1 MNPDDSADQ
10 ATCRKPRLVPT
21 LVLIA
26 AIAAGL
32 GSVAAFIQLKVQ
44 YDILRLA
51 DHTSQILLPDIQ
63 IQVRAAL
70 NLERLK
76 VFGEVIRSSPE
87 PRERRE
93 SLLAIRVMA
102 MNTAY
107 DKNAAMTDQ
116 VNQIYQLAERM
127 TTYRNQ
133 QDTTRRRIEIEQA
146 RLDSGPQLHE
156 SSESTTYPPLVSV
169 DEKTAELRS
178 LMPELRLVLQNGL
191 TNPRSAT
198 TRIALSTLEQRF
210 KDYQARF
217 GPSSDPLAERIQRLL
232 QFQRQIFD
240 AEDALTAAWTQARA
254 ILGNLTDDLSVD
266 AAIAASEGSFEIA
279 RYAKYAMF
287 AVAITFCGLILLF
300 TAGIY
305 FFRWAIINPIIRVT
319 ADLQRVKI
327 TRSPVRPRREQL
339 RELDDIAT
347 AVEAFGGA
355 LAQISE
361 RTLEL
366 EREVAERKKAQAQL
380 LELATTDS
388 LTGLRNRRYFFE
400 FAKHEFER
408 ARRYHMP
415 LALLLLDADHFK
427 IINDR
432 YGHPVGD
439 LALQVLAATGQ
450 QLLREV
456 DLFAR
461 IGGEEFA
468 ILLPQTEAKAAWM
481 VAERLRLMITQQAIA
496 TDLGPLHLTVSLGLA
511 SLGPAIADLNAL
523 LRQADTALYQAK
535 QNGRNRVEPLPADS

>member
-1 MNPDDSADQ
+1 MNPYDSADQ
-10 ATCRKPRLVPT
+10 TGRRKPRLVPT

-44 YDILRLA
+44 YDILQLA
-51 DHTSQILLPDIQ
+51 NHTSQILLPDIQ
-63 IQVRAAL
+63 IQVRTAL

-107 DKNAAMTDQ
+107 EKNAAVTDQ

-127 TTYRNQ
+127 ATYRNQ

-146 RLDSGPQLHE
+146 RLDSRPQP
-156 SSESTTYPPLVSV
+156 SESNASTATSSQADV
-169 DEKTAELRS
+169 DEQTVELQS
-178 LMPELRLVLQNGL
+178 LVPELRLVLQNGL
-191 TNPRSAT
+191 SNPRSAT
-198 TRIALSTLEQRF
+198 TRMALTTLEQRF
-210 KDYQARF
+210 KRYQSRF
-217 GPSSDPLAERIQRLL
+217 DPSSDPLAERIQHLL
-232 QFQRQIFD
+232 RFQRQIFD

-266 AAIAASEGSFEIA
+266 AAIAASEGSVEIA
-279 RYAKYAMF
+279 HYAKYAML

-300 TAGIY
+300 TAAIY
-305 FFRWAIINPIIRVT
+305 LFRWAIINPIIRVT
-319 ADLQRVKI
+319 ADLERVKT
-327 TRSPVRPRREQL
+327 TRSPVHPRREQL

-366 EREVAERKKAQAQL
+366 EREVAERKKVQAQL

-400 FAKHEFER
+400 FATREFER

-415 LALLLLDADHFK
+415 LSLLLLDADHFK

-439 LALQVLAATGQ
+439 LALQVLAATGR

-468 ILLPQTEAKAAWM
+468 ILLPQTDAKAAWV
-481 VAERLRLMITQQAIA
+481 VAERLRLVITQQAIA

-511 SLGPAIADLNAL
+511 SLGPTIADLNAL

-535 QNGRNRVEPLPADS
+535 QNGRNRVEPMPTDT